1 MPTLKVIQ
9 PGQSIRDFSV
19 SRGESLGNVFR
30 ANRIDA
36 AGKAVVMNG
45 NEATLE
51 SVVDTDSVVL
61 LASAVKGGN

>member
-36 AGKAVVMNG
+36 AGK
-45 NEATLE
+45 
-51 SVVDTDSVVL
+51 
-61 LASAVKGGN
+61 VKFFG